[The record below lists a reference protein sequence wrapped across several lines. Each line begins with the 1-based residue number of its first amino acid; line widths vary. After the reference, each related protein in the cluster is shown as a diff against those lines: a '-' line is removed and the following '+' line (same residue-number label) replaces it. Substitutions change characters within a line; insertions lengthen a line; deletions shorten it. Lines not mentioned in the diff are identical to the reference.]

1 MWRGSH
7 ESLSHQVRRPVPFR
21 LKGVEPADRR
31 RHEVATAILVRE
43 TKFTQENE
51 MTESDHSMTRRTA
64 LSLIGSAAVATAIPF
79 PLLAD
84 ESRSASLR

>member
-1 MWRGSH
+1 
-7 ESLSHQVRRPVPFR
+7 
-21 LKGVEPADRR
+21 
-31 RHEVATAILVRE
+31 
-43 TKFTQENE
+43 